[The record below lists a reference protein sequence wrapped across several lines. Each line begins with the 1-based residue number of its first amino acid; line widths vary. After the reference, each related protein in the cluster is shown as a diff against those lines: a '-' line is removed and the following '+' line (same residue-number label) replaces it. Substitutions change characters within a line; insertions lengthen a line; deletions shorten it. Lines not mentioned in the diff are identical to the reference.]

1 MILTTEE
8 LDKLEIMTYKEYK
21 DSLKEDIKID
31 DNSKCPI
38 SLQKFEDE
46 DKIIKLKCGHI
57 FKEECIKEWLSE
69 SSNKCPV
76 CREEVAK
83 GKPNQEVNTQ

>member
-1 MILTTEE
+1 MIR
-8 LDKLEIMTYKEYK
+8 
-21 DSLKEDIKID
+21 
-31 DNSKCPI
+31 
-38 SLQKFEDE
+38 
-46 DKIIKLKCGHI
+46 KLKCGHI

-83 GKPNQEVNTQ
+83 GKPNQEVNTP